1 MTYEN
6 MDLDQLIVA
15 LGNNKAEAKRLSEN
29 KASIELAIYNIVHAN
44 LVKIGTNKVHDKL
57 NVVRK
62 LDTKWDQ
69 DVLRAIVASGKIPDN
84 YFPFKREYKPDN
96 NLLKALETF
105 DPDVHAEIMK
115 AATIKEA
122 KPSFELV
129 E

>member
-15 LGNNKAEAKRLSEN
+15 LGNNKAEAKRLSEQ
-29 KASIELAIYNIVHAN
+29 KTDIELAIYNIVHAS
-44 LVKIGTNKVHDKL
+44 LVKVGTNKVHPNL

-62 LDTKWDQ
+62 MDTKWDQ
-69 DVLRAIVASGKIPDN
+69 EQLRAIVASGKIPDN

-96 NLLKALETF
+96 NLLKALETI
-105 DPDVHAEIMK
+105 DHDVHAEIMK
-115 AATIKEA
+115 AAIVKEA